1 MIIEFAGKK
10 PEIEQGVFVA
20 HSADVIGDVKVKKGS
35 SLWFSAVLRG
45 DMAEITVGENT
56 SIQDNCTVH
65 ADNGKPCHIGNN
77 VTVGHNA
84 VVHGCTVGDNSVIGM
99 NSTVLNGAVI
109 GRNCLIGAGAL
120 VKEKEIIPDNSLV
133 VGVPAKVVRTL
144 DESAES
150 YMQKNAAEY
159 AELAKEYM
167 KIQ

>member
-1 MIIEFAGKK
+1 MIMEFGGKK
-10 PEIEQGVFVA
+10 PEIEEGVFVA
-20 HSADVIGDVKVKKGS
+20 HSADIIGDVKVKKGS

-65 ADNGKPCHIGNN
+65 ADAGKPCHIGNN

-109 GRNCLIGAGAL
+109 GKNCLIGAGAL
-120 VKEKEIIPDNSLV
+120 VKEKDVIPDNSLA
-133 VGVPAKVVRTL
+133 VGVPAKVIRTF

-150 YMQKNAAEY
+150 YMQKNAEEY
-159 AELAKEYM
+159 AELAKEYL
-167 KIQ
+167 KQE